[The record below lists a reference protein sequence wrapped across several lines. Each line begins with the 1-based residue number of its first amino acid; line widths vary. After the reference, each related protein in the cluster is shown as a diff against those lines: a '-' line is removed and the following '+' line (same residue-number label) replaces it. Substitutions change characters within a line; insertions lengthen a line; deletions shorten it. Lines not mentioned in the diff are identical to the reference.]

1 MFIHNIYKTLSNSI
15 IFTINPNICWILSTR
30 GSTHK
35 EDRPIIFLTQIEHS
49 IYISEDNLI
58 GIIYCLRMIEWRIW
72 DQLRDLLYRY
82 TILANDHTRA
92 LVIKRAVGNAELIP
106 QDIISILQGFILKLF
121 ALAIYTKA
129 AAFRVLYDVE
139 VL

>member
-72 DQLRDLLYRY
+72 DQLRTCCIDTPSSPMTTPGRSLSSVR
-82 TILANDHTRA
+82 
-92 LVIKRAVGNAELIP
+92 
-106 QDIISILQGFILKLF
+106 
-121 ALAIYTKA
+121 
-129 AAFRVLYDVE
+129 
-139 VL
+139 